1 MLGFT
6 GDDYVD
12 FFPPA
17 PEALQSTQVDH
28 QFYGRGEA
36 VWSLFDGRFKNFFG
50 VNYTNSW
57 SWNLDPNPDSFNAPP
72 AIAPP
77 TTNLGQRTQVDW
89 RGEARVVPGQTLVFG
104 LEDKTESLWT
114 NSTGAFNCVRHLHAD
129 DNDGADRRQGRL
141 GRAAVRICGSVL
153 RRVEHS
159 L

>member
-6 GDDYVD
+6 GEDYVN

-50 VNYTNSW
+50 VNYTNTWSW
-57 SWNLDPNPDSFNAPP
+57 SLDPNPDSFNAPP
-72 AIAPP
+72 AVAPP
-77 TTNLGQRTQVDW
+77 TTNLGQRTQYDW

-104 LEDKTESLWT
+104 LEDKTEVAVDELDRHVQLFW
-114 NSTGAFNCVRHLHAD
+114 HLHAD
-129 DNDGADRRQGRL
+129 YNDCADGRQGRL
-141 GRAAVRICGSVL
+141 G
-153 RRVEHS
+153 
-159 L
+159 